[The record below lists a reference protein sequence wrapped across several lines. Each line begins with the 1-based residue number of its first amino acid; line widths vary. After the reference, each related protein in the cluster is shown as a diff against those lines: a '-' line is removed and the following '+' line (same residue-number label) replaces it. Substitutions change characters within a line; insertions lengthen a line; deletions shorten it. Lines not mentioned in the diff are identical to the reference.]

1 MVINIDRH
9 HSHDLLMVTPRT
21 DPIQKEEWKLVTIK
35 WTDIIQTSD
44 WTPANEVSCP
54 ELISVGWL
62 VSQDDKEIKI
72 GGTIGED
79 DAPYGI
85 TAFPKGCVLEI
96 NFI

>member
-1 MVINIDRH
+1 MAINIDRH
-9 HSHDLLMVTPRT
+9 HSHDLLMVTSRP

>member
-1 MVINIDRH
+1 
-9 HSHDLLMVTPRT
+9 MVTSRP

>member
-1 MVINIDRH
+1 MAINIDRH

>member
-1 MVINIDRH
+1 MAIDIDSSGSDDSRV
-9 HSHDLLMVTPRT
+9 DTPRPT
-21 DPIQKEEWKLVTIK
+21 RKKKEEKVALVEVS
-35 WTDIIQTSD
+35 WDDAYTSD

>member
-1 MVINIDRH
+1 M
-9 HSHDLLMVTPRT
+9 
-21 DPIQKEEWKLVTIK
+21 
-35 WTDIIQTSD
+35 
-44 WTPANEVSCP
+44 
-54 ELISVGWL
+54 SVGWL

>member
-1 MVINIDRH
+1 MAINIDH
-9 HSHDLLMVTPRT
+9 HRPHDILVVASRS

-54 ELISVGWL
+54 ELMSVGWL

>member
-1 MVINIDRH
+1 
-9 HSHDLLMVTPRT
+9 MVTSRP

-54 ELISVGWL
+54 ELISAGWL

>member
-9 HSHDLLMVTPRT
+9 HSHDLLMVTSRS

-62 VSQDDKEIKI
+62 VSQDDKDIKI
-72 GGTIGED
+72 GGSIGED
-79 DAPYGI
+79 AAPYGI

>member
-1 MVINIDRH
+1 
-9 HSHDLLMVTPRT
+9 MVTSRP

-54 ELISVGWL
+54 ELMSVGWL

>member
-1 MVINIDRH
+1 
-9 HSHDLLMVTPRT
+9 MVTSRP

-44 WTPANEVSCP
+44 WTPANEVRCP

>member
-1 MVINIDRH
+1 MAINIDRH

-54 ELISVGWL
+54 ELMSVGWL

>member
-1 MVINIDRH
+1 
-9 HSHDLLMVTPRT
+9 MVTPRT

-54 ELISVGWL
+54 ELMSVGWL

>member
-1 MVINIDRH
+1 
-9 HSHDLLMVTPRT
+9 MVTSRS

-62 VSQDDKEIKI
+62 VSQDDKEINI

>member
-1 MVINIDRH
+1 MAINIDRH
-9 HSHDLLMVTPRT
+9 HSHDLLMVASRP

-54 ELISVGWL
+54 ELMSVGWL